1 MGMDG
6 GMRESM
12 DSGMN
17 SSRNGGMEECAEAGI
32 DSSMREGGRNMRR
45 GMNGEGMKDG
55 TTRSMNS
62 GMKRGVTFRPP
73 PRGGET
79 VVWGRRGR
87 ARADSISQITT
98 SAD

>member
-1 MGMDG
+1 
-6 GMRESM
+6 M

-17 SSRNGGMEECAEAGI
+17 SSMNGGMEECAEAGI

-73 PRGGET
+73 APGGGGGGGNSGMGSEGKGE
-79 VVWGRRGR
+79 GRQHKSNNNIG
-87 ARADSISQITT
+87 
-98 SAD
+98 